1 MLYMLYIII
10 YLLFSYL
17 KWKYKSIWIILITIW
32 IIIPTLTAWF
42 LNSHN
47 KSAFLHRLHGVKVKL
62 SYKIEGLERLF
73 FQLIE
78 EKSTNLDKFPNW
90 TTTKYWNLFVPSTKI
105 SEKISP
111 INMSHLKSWEETVWK
126 GSINIKH
133 KSQFLTWKLCRFLL
147 IFPTG
152 FTSLSVLALFA
163 LLTTF
168 FIFVHSFWFYFIK
181 HRWGCVNQPIC
192 QCFCLWR
199 PSKGLANLFWWN
211 WLTWWSLF

>member
-111 INMSHLKSWEETVWK
+111 INMSHLKSWFPPLQK
-126 GSINIKH
+126 GARGGGGGNCVKRKYKHQTQVSIFDLKTLQILTYFFDWLYFTQCLTFFSSINH
-133 KSQFLTWKLCRFLL
+133 LLRFYAWLL
-147 IFPTG
+147 I
-152 FTSLSVLALFA
+152 LFH
-163 LLTTF
+163 LT
-168 FIFVHSFWFYFIK
+168 
-181 HRWGCVNQPIC
+181 
-192 QCFCLWR
+192 
-199 PSKGLANLFWWN
+199 
-211 WLTWWSLF
+211 